1 MKQKLNKLEKY
12 WVMYD
17 VGNSAFALLV
27 STIIPIYF
35 KNMATQNGI
44 SAADSTAYLS
54 YAISISTLIVAILGP
69 VLGTV
74 ADGKNRK
81 KPLFTLFMMVGVIG
95 CAALALPKSAMLFL
109 VVFVITKVGFSGS
122 LIFYDSMLVDVTT
135 DERMDD
141 VSSQGYAWGYIGS
154 CVPFIASLALIFGAD
169 YIGISGTMATAIA
182 FVINALWWAVVTIP
196 LLKNYKQNYYVETR
210 TSGVTETVKRLGS
223 VCGEIKNNKKVF
235 LFLVAVYALWL
246 DAAWKFWMMATF
258 VGVFQGAIQALSRSY
273 YARIIPKEKSS
284 EYFGIFDIF
293 GKGASFMGTM
303 LMGISTQIFHT
314 SKAGVIVIAAM
325 FVIGFVV
332 FKLQA
337 NAMQHKEKDFAQKNV
352 RDEFEAEDQ
361 NDYYEDEDDYEIGD
375 MDFAEERF

>member
-1 MKQKLNKLEKY
+1 
-12 WVMYD
+12 
-17 VGNSAFALLV
+17 
-27 STIIPIYF
+27 
-35 KNMATQNGI
+35 
-44 SAADSTAYLS
+44 
-54 YAISISTLIVAILGP
+54 
-69 VLGTV
+69 
-74 ADGKNRK
+74 
-81 KPLFTLFMMVGVIG
+81 
-95 CAALALPKSAMLFL
+95 
-109 VVFVITKVGFSGS
+109 
-122 LIFYDSMLVDVTT
+122 
-135 DERMDD
+135 
-141 VSSQGYAWGYIGS
+141 
-154 CVPFIASLALIFGAD
+154 
-169 YIGISGTMATAIA
+169 
-182 FVINALWWAVVTIP
+182 
-196 LLKNYKQNYYVETR
+196 
-210 TSGVTETVKRLGS
+210 
-223 VCGEIKNNKKVF
+223 
-235 LFLVAVYALWL
+235 
-246 DAAWKFWMMATF
+246 MMATF

-303 LMGISTQIFHT
+303 FMGISTQIFHT